1 MRSVRRVGLALGGG
15 VVRGIAHIGVLEVLQ
30 AAKVP
35 IDCLAGTSVGSL
47 VGALFCAGFDPL
59 EIEHISAKMGWWD
72 VSRPVLSPMGLLSFD
87 KMETMLQKLLGD
99 LDFEELEIPFAVV
112 TTDMVT
118 GRAVTLNRGKV
129 IPAVRASC
137 SVPGIVEP
145 RRINGYLLA
154 DGGLVNNLPVST
166 VRELGADY
174 VIGIDIFEPFY
185 ARQWGPLG
193 FGLTAIEML
202 ISRAG
207 GGENEADCL
216 IRPALAGATFIR
228 FSQREKLIASGRVA
242 TEQAL
247 SGLQR
252 VLSTF

>member
-1 MRSVRRVGLALGGG
+1 MRSIKQVGLALGGG

-30 AAKVP
+30 EAEVP
-35 IDCLAGTSVGSL
+35 IDCVAGTSVGAL
-47 VGALFCAGFDPL
+47 VGALFCAGFDPM
-59 EIEHISAKMGWWD
+59 EIEHLSAKMGWWE

-99 LDFEELEIPFAVV
+99 LEFRELEIPFAVV
-112 TTDMVT
+112 TTDMRT
-118 GRAVTLNRGKV
+118 GRMVTLNEGRV

-154 DGGLVNNLPVST
+154 DGGVVNNLPVSA

-174 VIGIDIFEPFY
+174 VIGIDIFEPSY
-185 ARQWGPLG
+185 TRQWGPLG
-193 FGLTAIEML
+193 LGLTAIEML

-216 IRPALAGATFIR
+216 IRPELAGATFIR
-228 FSQREKLIASGRVA
+228 FSKRQKLIESGRVA
-242 TEQAL
+242 TERAVPGLRMAL
-247 SGLQR
+247 AS
-252 VLSTF
+252 